1 MFVKLQ
7 NFISANS
14 YEMLDSYYKL
24 VKQSGIAQESA
35 LFDKLISTITN
46 ENNFDHIIVDTAP
59 TEHTLRL
66 FKMSQNLRN
75 WSQILL
81 KQQEKM

>member
-1 MFVKLQ
+1 
-7 NFISANS
+7 
-14 YEMLDSYYKL
+14 MLDSYYKL

-66 FKMSQNLRN
+66 FKMPQNLRN

-81 KQQEKM
+81 KKKKKM